1 MSNRRTIGKLAREV
15 GVGVE
20 TIRFYEREGLIEQPP
35 KSDGPRHYDE
45 LTLATLRYARLA
57 RQLGFSLGE
66 IRALKL
72 ELANGAT
79 FCASLRSMVE
89 AKLESLAKEA
99 AEIARLQGELRAFL
113 ARCRAR
119 DPALPCPIVEELTKL
134 NSAVVATAA
143 KRRRPT

>member
-1 MSNRRTIGKLAREV
+1 MAKEV

-45 LTLATLRYARLA
+45 LTLALLRYTRLA
-57 RQLGFSLGE
+57 QRLGFSFRE
-66 IRALKL
+66 IRALKRK
-72 ELANGAT
+72 LADWRT
-79 FCASLRSMVE
+79 FCASPPKMVE

-119 DPALPCPIVEELTKL
+119 DPALPCPIVEELTNL

-143 KRRRPT
+143 KRRR